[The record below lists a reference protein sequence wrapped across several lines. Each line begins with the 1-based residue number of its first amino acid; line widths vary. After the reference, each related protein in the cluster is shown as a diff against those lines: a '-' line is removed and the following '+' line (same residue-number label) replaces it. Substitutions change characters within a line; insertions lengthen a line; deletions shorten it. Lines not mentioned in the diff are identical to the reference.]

1 MSEIEIYQIVSG
13 FAVMILVWLAK
24 YGFDQ
29 LMKKLD
35 ELIKATREN
44 NAEIMVLQNEVE
56 NHEQLFKTH
65 DKRLN
70 SHSKSIRDL
79 EKKVG

>member
-1 MSEIEIYQIVSG
+1 MSEIEILKIVNVVAIG
-13 FAVMILVWLAK
+13 VIVWLAK

-44 NAEIMVLQNEVE
+44 NADIKLLKDKVE
-56 NHEQLFKTH
+56 TH

-70 SHSKSIRDL
+70 AHSDSIRTL
-79 EKKVG
+79 ERKVM